1 MKMTDD
7 DYLCV
12 YRAWSGSPAHHGD
25 ERQAAIGVV
34 SAAVGGDLDRATA
47 VMVRHGWG
55 GVQLE
60 DITDSTQA
68 EPLYADLRATAC
80 RLGYPVA
87 GEDTTGTAADDE
99 RRRDAEVIGAASAGP
114 WLVEP
119 TGTYDDADLRRA
131 TEREPMI
138 GHHRGMFDRLADAAF
153 CARAR
158 TRWPAAVADANA
170 LRDENARLRLALADA
185 IRRPMG
191 VVPASAEG
199 LVTDADLVAAES
211 RRVTAGHA
219 TRGS

>member
-7 DYLCV
+7 GYLRV
-12 YRAWSGSPAHHGD
+12 YRAWSGLPAHDDD

-55 GVQLE
+55 GVHLE

-68 EPLYADLRATAC
+68 EPLYDELRATAR

-87 GEDTTGTAADDE
+87 GDDVAQETPSAVHAAATRPVE
-99 RRRDAEVIGAASAGP
+99 PAAS
-114 WLVEP
+114 
-119 TGTYDDADLRRA
+119 
-131 TEREPMI
+131 
-138 GHHRGMFDRLADAAF
+138 DAA
-153 CARAR
+153 
-158 TRWPAAVADANA
+158 A

-211 RRVTAGHA
+211 RRVTVGHA

>member
-7 DYLCV
+7 DYLRV
-12 YRAWSGSPAHHGD
+12 YRAWSGSPAHDDD

-55 GVQLE
+55 VQGE
-60 DITDSTQA
+60 SITGSIQA
-68 EPLYADLRATAC
+68 EPLYAALRATAC

-87 GEDTTGTAADDE
+87 GDDVAQE
-99 RRRDAEVIGAASAGP
+99 IQSAGHASATHPVEPAAS
-114 WLVEP
+114 
-119 TGTYDDADLRRA
+119 
-131 TEREPMI
+131 
-138 GHHRGMFDRLADAAF
+138 DAA
-153 CARAR
+153 
-158 TRWPAAVADANA
+158 A